1 MAVDAFSGSGVFTD
15 DALAGRVILV
25 TGGNRGIGAAVTA
38 LAARSGAD
46 VAIAYHQH
54 DEDAKQVISG
64 VRESGRDAEAFR
76 YDVGEPAQARELVS
90 AVEDRFGRIDGLVN
104 NAGVMPQTPFLE
116 ISAEEWDRVIRTN
129 LYSAFHCSQS
139 AMPGMLER
147 GGGSIVNVTSRLG
160 QIGFAGVAHYSSSK
174 AGMIAL
180 TKSIAREFGQQGIR
194 ANAVAPGVTNTHMA
208 KDVMT
213 GEVGRKRMAELP
225 LGRFGEP
232 EEVAAAVVFL
242 LTDAA
247 SLFMGQTL
255 NPNAGGYMP

>member
-1 MAVDAFSGSGVFTD
+1 MTGEAYPGYGVFRD
-15 DALAGRVILV
+15 DALAGRVVLV
-25 TGGNRGIGAAVTA
+25 TGGNRGIGAATSV
-38 LAARSGAD
+38 LAARTGAD
-46 VAIAYHQH
+46 VAIAYREH
-54 DEDAKQVISG
+54 DEDAREVEAA
-64 VRESGRDAEAFR
+64 VRELGRDVEAFQH
-76 YDVGEPAQARELVS
+76 DVGEPTQARELVR
-90 AVEDRFGRIDGLVN
+90 AVEQRFGRIDGLVN
-104 NAGVMPQTPFLE
+104 NAGIMPQTPFLE
-116 ISAEEWDRVIRTN
+116 VSDEEWDRVIRTN

-139 AMPGMLER
+139 AIPGMLDR

-208 KDVMT
+208 QAVMT

-232 EEVAAAVVFL
+232 AEVAAAVVFL